1 MKSKRI
7 LSLILTLV
15 FCLTALIAC
24 EKDSAPSELDYKV
37 TVKDALGTPYGA
49 GVIVKFMKDG
59 TQVAMQSCNE
69 NGEAVKTLAAGDYT
83 VELAFTGNAEDYY
96 YDSNVTLTVSAYE
109 TEVILSKRIT
119 SEPVALFAP
128 TGETEAYGVSVGCTY
143 IEPNKEMRSYFLF
156 VPTEAGRYS
165 ISLINGEN
173 ASIGYYG
180 SPHFVQEQNLA
191 TVSKNRFEISV
202 SASMIG
208 DSVSGTSTYVIG
220 VDCVDGN
227 AEGCILAI
235 ERIGDPEK
243 TIEDEPWHIYEKT
256 VELDAY
262 ELPAGTSLK
271 AFDLTA
277 STDAYTLVLN
287 ENDGFYHLGTADG
300 PLVYVSLTEDN
311 QYIACFK
318 NILDRSGVSRY
329 FYDEDG
335 NFEKKVSYSEC
346 LLEYIAVADEVEGVY
361 PLTEDLK
368 HIIQQ
373 RGEYVGWWNPDS
385 NGYLFKDINGNNDLT
400 INTEIAWLLMC
411 LYAE

>member
-191 TVSKNRFEISV
+191 TVSKNRFEIS
-202 SASMIG
+202 A
-208 DSVSGTSTYVIG
+208 
-220 VDCVDGN
+220 
-227 AEGCILAI
+227 
-235 ERIGDPEK
+235 
-243 TIEDEPWHIYEKT
+243 H
-256 VELDAY
+256 
-262 ELPAGTSLK
+262 
-271 AFDLTA
+271 
-277 STDAYTLVLN
+277 
-287 ENDGFYHLGTADG
+287 
-300 PLVYVSLTEDN
+300 
-311 QYIACFK
+311 Q
-318 NILDRSGVSRY
+318 
-329 FYDEDG
+329 
-335 NFEKKVSYSEC
+335 
-346 LLEYIAVADEVEGVY
+346 
-361 PLTEDLK
+361 
-368 HIIQQ
+368 
-373 RGEYVGWWNPDS
+373 
-385 NGYLFKDINGNNDLT
+385 
-400 INTEIAWLLMC
+400 
-411 LYAE
+411 